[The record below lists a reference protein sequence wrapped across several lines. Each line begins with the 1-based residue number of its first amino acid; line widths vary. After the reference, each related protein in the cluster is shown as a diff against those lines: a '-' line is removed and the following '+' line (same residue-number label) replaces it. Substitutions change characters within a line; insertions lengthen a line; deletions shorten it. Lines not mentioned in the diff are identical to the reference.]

1 MLNTTRFEFAHRT
14 VDTILE
20 AAKLLRWVTE
30 AQQCALAL
38 HATTIELF
46 SGCLALAD
54 TERAAAIP
62 IVLRSLFEA
71 VVDLENLLKQREF
84 VKNMEAANLMQ
95 TKKLLVQGRVNP
107 LLHGMDKGKDTA
119 TNLREFGTRLAELKR
134 QGREAL
140 SIEDRCAAV
149 DRGDEYRSVYA
160 LLTLDVHNNLAALGD
175 RHYVDTGENGTITF
189 FADNSGK
196 SEMRLS
202 MATGYLLQSAEM
214 VHRAFQTGDTA
225 VSALLL
231 EFDCARKERTRSAAA
246 PGVCPT

>member
-1 MLNTTRFEFAHRT
+1 MANQALTSSSSVLNTTRFEFAHRA
-14 VDTILE
+14 VDTLLE

-46 SGCLALAD
+46 AGCLALAD
-54 TERAAAIP
+54 TERAAGIP

-71 VVDLENLLKQREF
+71 VVDLENLLRQPEF
-84 VKNMEAANLMQ
+84 LKNMEAANLMQ
-95 TKKLLVQGRVNP
+95 AKKLLVQGRVNP
-107 LLHGMDKGKDTA
+107 LLHGLDMGSDT
-119 TNLREFGTRLAELKR
+119 TTHLREFGNRLAELAR

-175 RHYVDTGENGTITF
+175 RHYTEAGENGHISI
-189 FADNSGK
+189 FAESADK

-214 VHRAFQTGDTA
+214 VHRAFKTGDA
-225 VSALLL
+225 VVSELLL
-231 EFDCARKERTRSAAA
+231 EFDRSRK
-246 PGVCPT
+246 VCK